1 MEIEQQPQRDVQQF
15 HVTLQQSWPHD
26 PVHFDGGANDL
37 TGQSV
42 SFGEI
47 RVHGVGL
54 ILEQKE
60 TKETKNASHRILR
73 HMYRYQFVKG
83 IFSPNLRPASISL
96 RSPERIRN
104 VYTFGHIALT
114 TLGEEEAV
122 GQRSL
127 GREADEL
134 TFFIALELNLTE
146 IDVVSRT
153 LEPGSLAREGC
164 DDRNVYDDPDV
175 AHRGPVTMGTQR

>member
-73 HMYRYQFVKG
+73 HIYQYQFVKV
-83 IFSPNLRPASISL
+83 ILSPCLGAS
-96 RSPERIRN
+96 RSSHRASGPR
-104 VYTFGHIALT
+104 TMPST
-114 TLGEEEAV
+114 
-122 GQRSL
+122 
-127 GREADEL
+127 
-134 TFFIALELNLTE
+134 
-146 IDVVSRT
+146 RT
-153 LEPGSLAREGC
+153 LHFRNKRSIPPRRGSGKAWLLVYSFQVPVSSRARLSAPTIVEI
-164 DDRNVYDDPDV
+164 
-175 AHRGPVTMGTQR
+175 